1 MDRIKVMTAVV
12 LALLVVSSTSAVAQ
26 DSARGLR
33 GLSRVALELSL
44 AADLV
49 DLESDLEQRV
59 EDALREHPSAPAL
72 RRDSADKLRL
82 VVTVQPRDAS
92 DLRGFWLPFSGTYA
106 IGAVRLEV
114 ERVLTL
120 PGSTPIPATVPAIV
134 WQAERSIARP
144 WSKAAAEIEDA
155 VDTLVGAFLEDYRRA
170 RAR

>member
-1 MDRIKVMTAVV
+1 MTAVALV
-12 LALLVVSSTSAVAQ
+12 LLVVSSTSALAQ

-44 AADLV
+44 AADV
-49 DLESDLEQRV
+49 ADLENDLEQRV

-72 RRDSADKLRL
+72 RRDSPDKLRL

-106 IGAVRLEV
+106 IGSVRLEV
-114 ERVLTL
+114 ERALIL
-120 PGSTPIPATVPAIV
+120 PGSTGPTPATVPAIV

-144 WSKAAAEIEDA
+144 WSKAAAEI
-155 VDTLVGAFLEDYRRA
+155 
-170 RAR
+170 